1 MKRKYFVLFL
11 SIRYA
16 EFNCVKN
23 GKISKTGMFIDVIG
37 VMEAAGEYPLP
48 PSTGH
53 YFVYPGPRS
62 HDGIL
67 IEDAPAEEAD
77 KTFERASNFLY
88 LNFVLLIVKS
98 F

>member
-1 MKRKYFVLFL
+1 
-11 SIRYA
+11 
-16 EFNCVKN
+16 
-23 GKISKTGMFIDVIG
+23 
-37 VMEAAGEYPLP
+37 MEAAGEYPLP

-88 LNFVLLIVKS
+88 DIDYI
-98 F
+98 

>member
-1 MKRKYFVLFL
+1 
-11 SIRYA
+11 
-16 EFNCVKN
+16 
-23 GKISKTGMFIDVIG
+23 MFIDVIG

-67 IEDAPAEEAD
+67 NEDAPADEAE
-77 KTFERASNFLY
+77 KTFARVLNFLY
-88 LNFVLLIVKS
+88 LNFVLLISNS

>member
-1 MKRKYFVLFL
+1 
-11 SIRYA
+11 
-16 EFNCVKN
+16 
-23 GKISKTGMFIDVIG
+23 MFIDVIG

-67 IEDAPAEEAD
+67 IEDAPADEAD
-77 KTFERASNFLY
+77 KTFERVYNFLY
-88 LNFVLLIVKS
+88 HNFFFPSTSLGISRHRLGMGWKNVHPADK
-98 F
+98 